1 MKIVVAPG
9 QGSQTPGFLA
19 PWLKDVSG
27 FRSELEHYSDVV
39 GLDLVELGTNGS
51 EDEIKD
57 TAVAQP
63 LIVAASLAAFRTQLK
78 DISFDA
84 VAGHSVGEFTAAA
97 IAGVLSDAQALVMV
111 STRAIAMA
119 KAAAEVP
126 SSMAAVLGGEAVD
139 INAKLEALSLL
150 SANYNGAG
158 QVVVAGPKAAILQL
172 VANPPE
178 KARVIELKVAGAF
191 HTPFME
197 SARLE
202 LAELR
207 ATLRGQPPQLS
218 LYSNQAGQLVDDG
231 EKFLDL
237 LVSQV
242 TNPVR
247 WDKVMIAFQGSNAE
261 VIELPPAGALSGL
274 LKRGVEDCRA
284 IPLRIPQDFEK
295 VEA

>member
-27 FRSELEHYSDVV
+27 FRSALEHYSDVV

-247 WDKVMIAFQGSNAE
+247 WDRVMIALQGSNAE

>member
-27 FRSELEHYSDVV
+27 FRSALEHYSDVV

-247 WDKVMIAFQGSNAE
+247 WDKVMIALQGSNAE

>member
-27 FRSELEHYSDVV
+27 FRSAIEHYSDVV

-247 WDKVMIAFQGSNAE
+247 WDKVMISLQGSNAE

-274 LKRGVEDCRA
+274 LKRGVEDCKA

>member
-27 FRSELEHYSDVV
+27 FRSALEHYSDVV

-51 EDEIKD
+51 QDEIKD

-247 WDKVMIAFQGSNAE
+247 WDRVMIALQGSNAE

>member
-247 WDKVMIAFQGSNAE
+247 WDKVMIALQGSNAE

>member
-27 FRSELEHYSDVV
+27 FRSAIEHYSDVV

-247 WDKVMIAFQGSNAE
+247 WDKVMIALQGSNAE